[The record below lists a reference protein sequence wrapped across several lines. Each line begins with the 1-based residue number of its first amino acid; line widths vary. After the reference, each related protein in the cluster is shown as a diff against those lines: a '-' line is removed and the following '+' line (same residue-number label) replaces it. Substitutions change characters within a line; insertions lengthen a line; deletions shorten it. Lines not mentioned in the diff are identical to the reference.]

1 MAEKFLG
8 LSPGLLE
15 ALDARGRN
23 PLHYA
28 AAKGA
33 SQPGTGCAAQ
43 KLPGCQDYACAW
55 LPAHT
60 LHMVATSLARY
71 TCEQKCKS
79 RSQCAQ

>member
-15 ALDARGRN
+15 ALDARGRT

-33 SQPGTGCAAQ
+33 PQPGTACAAH
-43 KLPGCQDYACAW
+43 KLPGCQDDACAGEYN
-55 LPAHT
+55 PV
-60 LHMVATSLARY
+60 LHFLATSLTRD
-71 TCEQKCKS
+71 TS
-79 RSQCAQ
+79 D